1 MVRTRGA
8 SVVRVTRGEP
18 VRWSPRKI
26 NNRDISTNENEG
38 AGEQIVQDETN
49 QRVTR
54 RERVRWSPRR
64 INNRDVSTNENERAG
79 DPVVQDE
86 TNQRDAIQVQ
96 DETLFPQTQPE
107 SLTPSSAAST
117 SNDAIKKIV
126 RGKYKCLN
134 LDLKTKGGKLEIVMP
149 DDIQRAVGKN
159 SRDVVNFCGYIVR
172 SMAPLF
178 VEKEGKMMDAKWEDI
193 VGTIGELMWTQVK
206 EKFMVAEG
214 KQYKFQAF
222 VIDTMRRLYRIWK
235 HRLHEMYKRFETDEE
250 RLENVPSDVKSEDW
264 KLLIEYFSSEKF
276 QKISQRNA
284 ANRAK
289 LVTKHT
295 CGTRSF
301 TEVEESMRDPI
312 SGKKPP
318 PDEIW
323 LKQHTKKSKE
333 GELQWSDPIS
343 KEVHEKLH
351 DLVVQQEE
359 TPPES
364 QLTNDEMLLQVLGQ
378 KSGYF
383 RGKGAGTRPP
393 TKRTRYLE
401 NMQEEVQRAVDSARE
416 SMIESLRADVSNEL
430 KAEIRKTVEME
441 LKNDLTEQIQRQF
454 NAMFQARMAAFLGS
468 SSQSDTSVPTRPA
481 NRG

>member
-1 MVRTRGA
+1 
-8 SVVRVTRGEP
+8 
-18 VRWSPRKI
+18 
-26 NNRDISTNENEG
+26 
-38 AGEQIVQDETN
+38 
-49 QRVTR
+49 
-54 RERVRWSPRR
+54 
-64 INNRDVSTNENERAG
+64 
-79 DPVVQDE
+79 
-86 TNQRDAIQVQ
+86 
-96 DETLFPQTQPE
+96 
-107 SLTPSSAAST
+107 
-117 SNDAIKKIV
+117 
-126 RGKYKCLN
+126 
-134 LDLKTKGGKLEIVMP
+134 MP

-178 VEKEGKMMDAKWEDI
+178 VEKEGKMMDARWEDI

-206 EKFMVAEG
+206 EKFIVAEG

-235 HRLHEMYKRFETDEE
+235 HRLHDTYKRFQTDEE

-264 KLLIEYFSSEKF
+264 KLLIEYFRSEKF
-276 QKISQRNA
+276 QKISQRNT

-289 LVTKHT
+289 LVTKYT

-301 TEVEESMRDPI
+301 AEVEESMRDPI
-312 SGKKPP
+312 SGKRPP

-323 LKQHTKKSKE
+323 LRQHTKKSKE

-441 LKNDLTEQIQRQF
+441 LKNDLTEQIQSQF
-454 NAMFQARMAAFLGS
+454 NAMFQARMAAFFGS
-468 SSQSDTSVPTRPA
+468 SSQSDTSMPTRPA
-481 NRG
+481 NPR